1 MSKICYIILM
11 STGQKGVFMSDKNI
25 KPSNNKFS
33 EQRAETV
40 PNKKPPAPQHPAIN
54 KDKDKN

>member
-1 MSKICYIILM
+1 M